1 MKRESG
7 PTEELSLPKTG
18 IDGGK
23 VVSRAAEFFLILVV
37 VVGVLGPFY
46 WIISSS
52 FKPTSELLGWVPTL
66 FPRQFTLDHYKDLL
80 VGTHYLYFLRNSTV
94 LAIITVVLT
103 MLVALSAAYALHRP
117 AFRAKAF
124 LSRAILISYMFPGIL
139 LLIPL
144 YQMMTRLHLINT
156 LLGLAL
162 VMVAFTTPMST
173 WLLASFFRYVPYE
186 VEESALMD
194 GASRIH
200 VLTKVILPV
209 LKPGLAAVAIYV
221 FIVSWGE
228 YMFASVFINNET
240 LKTLPVGL
248 SALMDQYRLDW
259 GLMAAGATAIAV
271 PVIILFALMGRRFVE
286 GLISGAVKG

>member
-1 MKRESG
+1 MKGNEV
-7 PTEELSLPKTG
+7 TTG
-18 IDGGK
+18 K
-23 VVSRAAEFFLILVV
+23 PSVSKAGTDRGLIGSRVAEAFLILLVILA
-37 VVGVLGPFY
+37 VLGPFY

-52 FKPTSELLGWVPTL
+52 FKPTPELLGTVPTL
-66 FPRQFTLDHYKDLL
+66 FPRQFVLDHYKDLV
-80 VGTHYLYFLRNSTV
+80 VGTKYLYYLRNSTI
-94 LAIITVVLT
+94 LAVTTVVLT
-103 MLVALSAAYALHRP
+103 MLVACSAAYALHRP
-117 AFRAKAF
+117 AFRAKSF

-144 YQMMTRLHLINT
+144 YQMMTKLGLINQ
-156 LLGLAL
+156 LYGLAF
-162 VMVAFTTPMST
+162 VMVPFTTPMST

-194 GASRIH
+194 GASRIR
-200 VLTKVILPV
+200 VLTDVIIPV
-209 LKPGLAAVAIYV
+209 LKPGLAAVGIYV

-228 YMFASVFINNET
+228 YMFASVFINAEL

-259 GLMAAGATAIAV
+259 GLMAAGATAITV